1 MNPQAHLSQEELV
14 AYAFGDSTQPM
25 ATAQHL
31 ERCADCAAELAT
43 MRAVL
48 HAVDSSALPIPER
61 PGYGEQMW
69 AAVKPRLDQQS
80 AGGWA
85 TWLRPQRLIWAAG
98 LAAIVLI
105 AFFAGR
111 MTHTPVPAPQVAN
124 QNQPQQSE
132 RLARAAVA
140 DHLERSQ
147 MMLVELANADAGKDG
162 LDISA
167 EQDRARDL
175 LQANRLYRQKAKR
188 AGDPA
193 VRSVLDELE
202 RVLVE
207 IANSPSELSKQRL
220 AELQQQIQD
229 QDILFKV
236 RVMNSNVRNTQQ
248 RERAAEKNDAQRRL

>member
-1 MNPQAHLSQEELV
+1 MKTSEHLSQEELV
-14 AYAFGDSTQPM
+14 AYAFGDSAQPM
-25 ATAQHL
+25 TTAQHL
-31 ERCADCAAELAT
+31 ESCAPCAAELAT

-48 HAVDSSALPIPER
+48 NVVDSSALPVPER
-61 PGYGEQMW
+61 SHYAEQMW
-69 AAVKPRLDQQS
+69 AAVKPRLETHG
-80 AGGWA
+80 AEGWRA
-85 TWLRPQRLIWAAG
+85 WLRPQRLVWAAG

-111 MTHTPVPAPQVAN
+111 MTNAPAPAPQVAN
-124 QNQPQQSE
+124 QNQPQQPE

-147 MMLVELANADAGKDG
+147 MMLVELANANAGTDG

-175 LQANRLYRQKAKR
+175 LQANRVYRQKAKR

-220 AELQQQIQD
+220 AELQRQIQD

-236 RVMNSNVRNTQQ
+236 RVMNSNVRNQR
-248 RERAAEKNDAQRRL
+248 RERAADNNAPQRRL